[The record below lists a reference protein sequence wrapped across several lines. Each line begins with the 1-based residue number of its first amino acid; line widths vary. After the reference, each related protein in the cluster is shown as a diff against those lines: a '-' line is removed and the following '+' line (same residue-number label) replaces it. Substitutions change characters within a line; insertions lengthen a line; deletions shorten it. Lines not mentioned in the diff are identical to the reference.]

1 MKNRVVLESL
11 PDTEEPEDLQTL
23 GEEERTNSLED
34 EEPRYI
40 DGFEESDTEGMRSGW
55 SNEFDPVAL
64 YMREVGSYRLLTKAE
79 EVHLAKQIAAAE
91 KARLRRLSRCP
102 FVADR
107 IVASIREVQE
117 EKTPLVNILDRSQIS
132 LSDSELETVKLELV
146 RRGEKI
152 DQLRNLVRRYQ
163 RCLAKDDPGYRQI
176 EWKLGRSR
184 VQLAREIAKL
194 QLSPEFIDGL
204 IETLRSRS
212 AQIRRAQRRCV
223 QLEDDL
229 TRHCSSDR
237 SNSLARELKETRAE
251 IREIER
257 SVGLTAAK
265 LLKTTTAIEQAQT
278 SGESARRQM
287 IEANLRLVISVAKK
301 YLNRGLDLMDLIQE
315 GNTGLMTAVD
325 KFDYRLGYKFSTYA
339 HWWIRQAVT
348 RAIANQSRDVRIP
361 VHVLEKRKLIQRTQE
376 KLRHDLGRKPTAQE
390 IAAQLGISAEKVED
404 VNEVTRMPISLDKP
418 VSEESE
424 TYLGDFIENENVVS
438 PVESGIHADYQNQLE
453 EILQDLDSRESR
465 ILRLRF
471 GTKDGEERTLE
482 QVAREFSFTRERV
495 RQLEV
500 TGLRE
505 LRRIRKDST
514 D

>member
-1 MKNRVVLESL
+1 
-11 PDTEEPEDLQTL
+11 
-23 GEEERTNSLED
+23 
-34 EEPRYI
+34 
-40 DGFEESDTEGMRSGW
+40 
-55 SNEFDPVAL
+55 
-64 YMREVGSYRLLTKAE
+64 
-79 EVHLAKQIAAAE
+79 
-91 KARLRRLSRCP
+91 
-102 FVADR
+102 
-107 IVASIREVQE
+107 
-117 EKTPLVNILDRSQIS
+117 
-132 LSDSELETVKLELV
+132 
-146 RRGEKI
+146 
-152 DQLRNLVRRYQ
+152 
-163 RCLAKDDPGYRQI
+163 
-176 EWKLGRSR
+176 
-184 VQLAREIAKL
+184 
-194 QLSPEFIDGL
+194 
-204 IETLRSRS
+204 
-212 AQIRRAQRRCV
+212 
-223 QLEDDL
+223 
-229 TRHCSSDR
+229 
-237 SNSLARELKETRAE
+237 
-251 IREIER
+251 
-257 SVGLTAAK
+257 
-265 LLKTTTAIEQAQT
+265 
-278 SGESARRQM
+278 
-287 IEANLRLVISVAKK
+287 
-301 YLNRGLDLMDLIQE
+301 
-315 GNTGLMTAVD
+315 MTAVD

-361 VHVLEKRKLIQRTQE
+361 VHVLEKRKLIHRTQE

-453 EILQDLDSRESR
+453 QILQDLDSRESR

-500 TGLRE
+500 RGLRE